1 MGRFTGTV
9 AVVTGASSGIGLAT
23 AQQMA
28 AEGAKVVMAAR
39 TKDRLDKAANGGDA
53 IGVVMDAS
61 LDEDNKRLVDEA
73 LKAYGQINVSFIN
86 AGVHRGSVAAEVTG
100 TMLDELYDT
109 NVKGVAYA
117 LKHQLAAIERSG
129 GNGSVVI
136 NSSCAGSNVT
146 AFPAADHAHPRAC
159 ARMQHRAQAIEAID
173 HGTRV
178 NSVAPGVV
186 RTNLV
191 DRPADAYEALAASVH
206 LMPRSGRPEEIA
218 RCVCFLASDD
228 ASFVTGAV
236 LLADGG
242 FSLKGP

>member
-1 MGRFTGTV
+1 MGRFTGRV

-39 TKDRLDKAANGGDA
+39 TKDRLDKAVESIKANGGDA

-100 TMLDELYDT
+100 TMLDDLYNT

-146 AFPAADHAHPRAC
+146 AFPAFRGNGPYASTKAAADTLMRYAVRANDD
-159 ARMQHRAQAIEAID
+159 AISK
-173 HGTRV
+173 RKC
-178 NSVAPGVV
+178 APGKMMI
-186 RTNLV
+186 TL
-191 DRPADAYEALAASVH
+191 H
-206 LMPRSGRPEEIA
+206 
-218 RCVCFLASDD
+218 VCF
-228 ASFVTGAV
+228 
-236 LLADGG
+236 
-242 FSLKGP
+242 

>member
-1 MGRFTGTV
+1 MGRFTGRV

-39 TKDRLDKAANGGDA
+39 TKDRLDKAVESIKANGGDA

-86 AGVHRGSVAAEVTG
+86 AGVHRGSVAAE
-100 TMLDELYDT
+100 
-109 NVKGVAYA
+109 
-117 LKHQLAAIERSG
+117 
-129 GNGSVVI
+129 
-136 NSSCAGSNVT
+136 
-146 AFPAADHAHPRAC
+146 
-159 ARMQHRAQAIEAID
+159 AIEAID

-191 DRPADAYEALAASVH
+191 DRPAAAYEALAASVH
-206 LMPRSGRPEEIA
+206 LMPRSGRPDEIA